1 MRYHFRSQSYGFVNG
16 DSQPARSRRDLGGPS
31 STVGTSAG
39 SSGWEDKLGAPSST
53 VDASAGSS
61 GWEDKLGGPSSTVDA
76 SAATG
81 RLGLELEDELRI
93 RQR

>member
-16 DSQPARSRRDLGGPS
+16 DSQPARSRRDLGRPS
-31 STVGTSAG
+31 STVG
-39 SSGWEDKLGAPSST
+39 
-53 VDASAGSS
+53 ASAGSL
-61 GWEDKLGGPSSTVDA
+61 GWEDKLGGPSSTVGA